1 MEVSSQMRGRVELYN
16 TLLLTDCPFCVIS
29 FYIHAQMCVTQD
41 GGGFPNQVEQTVI
54 THVL

>member
-1 MEVSSQMRGRVELYN
+1 MEVSSQMRGRVEFYN
-16 TLLLTDCPFCVIS
+16 TLLLTDYPFNVSS

-41 GGGFPNQVEQTVI
+41 GGGFPNQVELTVI